1 MTDQNYVV
9 RAVCTVVMF
18 LLWDSIVLSAW
29 DCDLRFFCFMCMR
42 LWLEI
47 VLFYLPE
54 IVTWDCVVLSA
65 WDCVVL
71 SAWDCDLRLCC
82 FICLRLLP
90 LWKLKGFRRRISW
103 QTCWVPPPSLAPN
116 PALARVTQNAS
127 FPIFQIAFVLKIEGG
142 NFSTSPRIH
151 VQNWNGI
158 FQRQDLRREMIL
170 NVSSN
175 F

>member
-1 MTDQNYVV
+1 M
-9 RAVCTVVMF
+9 
-18 LLWDSIVLSAW
+18 
-29 DCDLRFFCFMCMR
+29 
-42 LWLEI
+42 
-47 VLFYLPE
+47 LFYLPE
-54 IVTWDCVVLSA
+54 IAAIMKVERISAENLLTDLLSA
-65 WDCVVL
+65 
-71 SAWDCDLRLCC
+71 S
-82 FICLRLLP
+82 
-90 LWKLKGFRRRISW
+90 
-103 QTCWVPPPSLAPN
+103 PSLAPN